1 MKRILWI
8 WCVLLLLAAPAGAA
22 VRRNVLS
29 NDSGL
34 SNSSVTCIH
43 QDSLGVLWLGTW
55 DGLNRY
61 DGSEF
66 RVYKFQPDNP
76 NTISN
81 NVIRRIVEESYGIL
95 WVATDYGI
103 NRIDVRNDRI
113 ERFYPGY
120 EASSPVG
127 ERSFSVAASPDGE
140 LFCSSLGWG
149 IARYDDSRGQ
159 FAALNVPQVNT
170 SAVRMLRAPAPG
182 RLLLL
187 TTSGDLF
194 EVRCAVAASG
204 EPEAVATAPLLSG
217 QRVAALF
224 DTPQRTYIATEESLL
239 WVYDNASGKLSLF
252 VRLPLPPAA
261 KERLCAVAETPSGRL
276 VCAFTGSDTRLF
288 DPATGTFSP
297 LRELAG
303 VPVLSL
309 LEGSQE
315 ILWAGSDGQGV
326 LSLYE
331 DDLEFNRTDNR
342 QLFDGKSAP
351 VRAFYEDA
359 RGNLYIAT
367 KGNGIRVL
375 RPDGHAGGS
384 YDRSNGL
391 GSASVYALAAGGH
404 DDLFIG
410 HDGEGLNVLSLATGR
425 LTTLDPLPGGRFGS
439 VYAILRDTVN
449 DRLWLGTN
457 GYGLVG
463 LRLCRAADGR
473 YEILDQRI
481 YVNDKED
488 AASLSN
494 NGVFAIAPAD
504 SGRLWLGTRGG
515 GLNRFDPATGRFEV
529 HTTATDARPISS
541 NDILSLYVSRDSTLW
556 IGTGYGLNRLIRER
570 DGSISFRRYTE
581 REGLPN
587 NTVHGILEDDAGDLW
602 LSTNK
607 GLARLDPATGQVV
620 SYYRFKGLQGNEFSD
635 GAYYRTPSGEMFF
648 GGVEGFNRFDPDD
661 IHLRDYAPRV
671 LLQGFTVRQN
681 PLPDFHPDR
690 EIVLAHN
697 ENFFTVRFA
706 ALEYIRNESCEYAYI
721 LRGFNDDWVYTG
733 TDNTA
738 VFTNVPPGNYTFSVR
753 ATNGDKVWGD
763 CETTLHIRVR
773 PPWWNTTLAYV
784 AYLLLLAGAVY
795 AVYFI
800 ANERIEQRRSLLIE
814 SMNRAQ
820 QRESYEAKLRFFT
833 SIAHEFCTPLTLI
846 YGSGEQLLGSYSLAP
861 EVVRHVRIIRNNAA
875 RMQRLIGELMDFRRA
890 DTGHYKPRYAEVDA
904 AELLSSLV
912 DNFND
917 VIEQRRIDLHLSLPA
932 AGAVIVSDRDALE
945 KIFSNLVSNACKY
958 TPGGGWIS
966 LTLETGVSGTR
977 LRIANSG
984 KGIKPEDIGNVF
996 NRFEILDNF
1005 ERSASEGRVMRN
1017 GIGLALAKSLAEALG
1032 GTLTVVSEPGKS
1044 TTFTLTLPVVERSLI
1059 AGESPT
1065 PPSPQPAHASYSPQR
1080 EAEPLSGA
1088 EQTPP
1093 VPGRETA
1100 EATILIV
1107 DDERQMRDLVA
1118 EILGTSYT
1126 VLQAADGEEAIAIL
1140 KRRRPDLILSDV
1152 NMPRLDGLGLLRYLK
1167 QNEITRYIPF
1177 VFLAFKTDVEQEI
1190 HGYELGG
1197 DGYIAK
1203 PFHPK
1208 HLQAVVQQILTNR
1221 RSLRSYYNSA
1231 ISTADVYEGNTIDA
1245 DDKKFIVQL
1254 TRIIEENLTD
1264 ENLSLNFLCDKMCV
1278 SRMSLYR
1285 KIKEITQTTPSEY
1298 IRKVK
1303 LRHATHLLRTTG
1315 MTIQE
1320 VMFCSGF
1327 NNKSY
1332 FYREFAKEYH
1342 MSPREMR
1349 ERGE

>member
-1 MKRILWI
+1 M
-8 WCVLLLLAAPAGAA
+8 LLLAVPAGAA

-29 NDSGL
+29 NDNGL
-34 SNSSVTCIH
+34 SNSSVTCIC
-43 QDSLGVLWLGTW
+43 QDSSGMLWLGTW

-66 RVYKFQPDNP
+66 RVYKFEPDNP

-81 NVIRRIVEESYGIL
+81 NVIRRIVEERAGVL
-95 WVATDYGI
+95 WIATDYGI
-103 NRIDVRNDRI
+103 NRLDVRSGRI
-113 ERFYPGY
+113 DRFYPGY
-120 EASSPVG
+120 EKSSPVG
-127 ERSFSVAASPDGE
+127 EQAFCVAAAPDGE
-140 LFCSSLGWG
+140 VFCASAGWG
-149 IARYDDSRGQ
+149 IARYDRDAGQ
-159 FAALNVPQVNT
+159 FVALNLPHFNST
-170 SAVRMLRAPAPG
+170 EVRMLCAPDAEH
-182 RLLLL
+182 LLLL
-187 TTSGDLF
+187 MTSGRL
-194 EVRCAVAASG
+194 VQARCAPSASG
-204 EPEAVATAPLLSG
+204 HAEIAETAELLPG
-217 QRVAALF
+217 RRVAALF
-224 DTPQRTYIATEESLL
+224 ETSRRIYIADGDAVLHL
-239 WVYDNASGKLSLF
+239 YDRAAGCITGEIP
-252 VRLPLPPAA
+252 LPLPS
-261 KERLCAVAETPSGRL
+261 KERLCALAEYPDGRL
-276 VCAFTGSDTRLF
+276 VCAFQNSDTRIY
-288 DPATGTFSP
+288 DPAAGTFAP
-297 LRELAG
+297 LEELSG

-309 LEGSQE
+309 LYGSQN
-315 ILWAGSDGQGV
+315 ILWAGSDGRGV
-326 LSLYE
+326 LNLYE
-331 DDLEFNRTDNR
+331 DDIEFNRTENSR
-342 QLFDGKSAP
+342 MFGEKSAP
-351 VRAFYEDA
+351 VRSFFEND
-359 RGNLYIAT
+359 RGDLYVAT
-367 KGNGIRVL
+367 KGNGIYVL
-375 RPDGHAGGS
+375 RADGSSGGT
-384 YDRSNGL
+384 YDRTNGL
-391 GSASVYALAAGGH
+391 GNASVYALAAGYG

-410 HDGEGLNVLSLATGR
+410 HDGVGLDVLSFETGR
-425 LTTLDPLPGGRFGS
+425 LTTLAPLPGSRFGS
-439 VYAILRDTVN
+439 VYAIRRDTVN
-449 DRLWLGTN
+449 GRLWLGTN

-463 LRLCRAADGR
+463 LRLRGTGDGR
-473 YEILDQRI
+473 YEILEQRI
-481 YVNDKED
+481 YVNDKDD

-494 NGVFAIAPAD
+494 NNVFAIAPA
-504 SGRLWLGTRGG
+504 GGGCLWLGTRGG
-515 GLNRFDPATGRFEV
+515 GLNLFDPSTGRFEV
-529 HTTATDARPISS
+529 HTTATDTRPISS

-556 IGTGYGLNRLIRER
+556 IGTGYGLNRLIREK
-570 DGSISFRRYTE
+570 DGSISFRWYTE
-581 REGLPN
+581 KEGLPN
-587 NTVHGILEDDAGDLW
+587 NTIHGILEDDAGDLW

-607 GLARLDPATGQVV
+607 GLAKLDPATGQVV
-620 SYYRFKGLQGNEFSD
+620 SYYRFKALQSNEFSD
-635 GAYYRTPSGEMFF
+635 GAYYRTPSGEMCF
-648 GGVEGFNRFDPDD
+648 GGVDGFNRFDPDD
-661 IHLRDYAPRV
+661 IHMRDYAPPV
-671 LLQGFTVRQN
+671 LLRSFTVRQK
-681 PLPDFHPDR
+681 PLADFRTDE
-690 EIVLAHN
+690 EITLSCN
-697 ENFFTVRFA
+697 ENFFSVGFS

-721 LRGFNDDWVYTG
+721 LRGFDDDWVYNG

-738 VFTNVPPGNYTFSVR
+738 VFTNVPPGNYEFSVR
-753 ATNGDKVWGD
+753 ATNGDKVWSD
-763 CETTLHIRVR
+763 RETTLRIRVR
-773 PPWWNTTLAYV
+773 PPWWNTTMAYV
-784 AYLLLLAGAVY
+784 AYLLLIAGAVY

-1032 GTLTVVSEPGKS
+1032 GTLTVISEPGKS

>member
-1 MKRILWI
+1 MKRMLWLL
-8 WCVLLLLAAPAGAA
+8 CALLLFGLPAGAA
-22 VRRNVLS
+22 MRCNVLS

-34 SNSSVTCIH
+34 SNSSVTCIY
-43 QDSLGVLWLGTW
+43 QDSLNVMWFGTW

-61 DGSEF
+61 DGSDF
-66 RVYKFQPDNP
+66 RVYKFEPDNP
-76 NTISN
+76 NTISD
-81 NVIRRIVEESYGIL
+81 NVIRRIVEERAGVL

-103 NRIDVRNDRI
+103 NRIDVARDRI

-120 EASSPVG
+120 ETSGPVG
-127 ERSFSVAASPDGE
+127 ERSFSVAATPDGE
-140 LFCSSLGWG
+140 VFCASLGWG
-149 IARYDDSRGQ
+149 VARYDSGTGKLV
-159 FAALNVPQVNT
+159 ALNIPHFN
-170 SAVRMLRAPAPG
+170 SSEVRTLCAPGRG
-182 RLLLL
+182 RLLLH
-187 TTSGDLF
+187 TVSGDLA
-194 EVRCAVAASG
+194 EVRRISGSGSSEAVETRRLLPGRQVVALF
-204 EPEAVATAPLLSG
+204 ETPRTIYVATAD
-217 QRVAALF
+217 AALLAY
-224 DTPQRTYIATEESLL
+224 DRATGSLSERL
-239 WVYDNASGKLSLF
+239 
-252 VRLPLPPAA
+252 RLPASS
-261 KERLCAVAETPSGRL
+261 KGGLCAVAEYPDGRL
-276 VCAFTGSDTRLF
+276 ACAFDGSDTRIY
-288 DPATGTFSP
+288 DPQTGSFSP
-297 LRELAG
+297 MEGLSG
-303 VPVLSL
+303 IPVLSL
-309 LEGSQE
+309 CFGSQE
-315 ILWAGSDGQGV
+315 ILWAGSDGRGV
-326 LSLYE
+326 LCLYR
-331 DDLEFNRTDNR
+331 DDIEFNRVENSRMFGD
-342 QLFDGKSAP
+342 KSAP
-351 VRAFYEDA
+351 VRSFFEND
-359 RGNLYIAT
+359 RGDMYVAT
-367 KGNGIRVL
+367 KGNGIYVL
-375 RPDGHAGGS
+375 RADGSAGGT

-391 GSASVYALAAGGH
+391 GNASVYALAAGYG

-410 HDGEGLNVLSLATGR
+410 HDGVGLDVLSFATGR
-425 LTTLDPLPGGRFGS
+425 ITALEPLPGTRFGS
-439 VYAILRDTVN
+439 VYAIRRDSVN
-449 DRLWLGTN
+449 GRLWLGTN

-463 LRLCRAADGR
+463 LRLRAAGDGR
-473 YEILDQRI
+473 YEILEQRI
-481 YVNDKED
+481 YVNDKDD

-494 NGVFAIAPAD
+494 NNVFAIAPAGG
-504 SGRLWLGTRGG
+504 GRLWIGTRGG
-515 GLNRFDPATGRFEV
+515 GLNLFDPATGRFEA
-529 HTTATDARPISS
+529 HTTSTDAHPISS
-541 NDILSLYVSRDSTLW
+541 NDVLSLYVSRDSTLW
-556 IGTGYGLNRLIRER
+556 IGTGYGLNRLIRAE
-570 DGSISFRRYTE
+570 DGSLSFRRYTE
-581 REGLPN
+581 KEGLPN

-607 GLARLDPATGQVV
+607 GLAKLDPATGQVV
-620 SYYRFKGLQGNEFSD
+620 SYYRFKALQSNEFSD
-635 GAYYRTPSGEMFF
+635 GAYYRTPSGEMCF
-648 GGVEGFNRFDPDD
+648 GGVDGFNRFDPGD
-661 IHLRDYAPRV
+661 IHMRDYVPRV
-671 LLQGFTVRQN
+671 LLRSFAVRQK
-681 PLPDFHPDR
+681 PLADFSPGE
-690 EIVLAHN
+690 EITLSYN
-697 ENFFTVRFA
+697 ENFFSVSFS

-721 LRGFNDDWVYTG
+721 LRGFDDDWVYNG

-738 VFTNVPPGNYTFSVR
+738 VYTNVPPGNYEFAVR

-763 CETTLHIRVR
+763 RETTLRIRVR

-784 AYLLLLAGAVY
+784 AYLLLIAGAVY

-800 ANERIEQRRSLLIE
+800 ANERIEQRRHLLIE
-814 SMNRAQ
+814 SMNRTQ

-846 YGSGEQLLGSYSLAP
+846 YGSGEQLLGNYSLAP

-890 DTGHYKPRYAEVDA
+890 DTGNYEPRYAEVDA
-904 AELLSSLV
+904 AELLSSIV
-912 DNFND
+912 DNFNE
-917 VIEQRRIDLHLSLPA
+917 VNEQRRIDLRVALPG

-945 KIFSNLVSNACKY
+945 KILCNLVSNAYKY
-958 TPGGGWIS
+958 TPAGGWIEVA
-966 LTLETGVSGTR
+966 LETDAART
-977 LRIANSG
+977 LFRISNSG

-996 NRFEILDNF
+996 NRFEILDNL

-1032 GTLTVVSEPGKS
+1032 GMLSVVSDPGSS
-1044 TTFTLTLPVVERSLI
+1044 TTFTLSLPVVGRERIS
-1059 AGESPT
+1059 AGE
-1065 PPSPQPAHASYSPQR
+1065 PQR
-1080 EAEPLSGA
+1080 TDSGPVAGAGLSEDEDEAAAAPSS
-1088 EQTPP
+1088 
-1093 VPGRETA
+1093 PG
-1100 EATILIV
+1100 EATILVV

-1118 EILGTSYT
+1118 EILGASYT
-1126 VLQAADGEEAIAIL
+1126 VLQAADGEEAIEIL
-1140 KRRRPDLILSDV
+1140 KRRRPDLILSDI
-1152 NMPRLDGLGLLRYLK
+1152 NMPHLDGLGLLRYLK

-1197 DGYIAK
+1197 DGYISK

-1285 KIKEITQTTPSEY
+1285 KIKEITQLTPSEY

-1332 FYREFAKEYH
+1332 FYREFAKEYR

-1349 ERGE
+1349 EKGE

>member
-8 WCVLLLLAAPAGAA
+8 WCMLLLAVPAGAA

-29 NDSGL
+29 NDNGL
-34 SNSSVTCIH
+34 SNSSVTCIC
-43 QDSLGVLWLGTW
+43 QDSSGMLWLGTW

-66 RVYKFQPDNP
+66 RVYKFEPDNP

-81 NVIRRIVEESYGIL
+81 NVIRRIVEERAGVL
-95 WVATDYGI
+95 WIATDYGI
-103 NRIDVRNDRI
+103 NRLDVRSGRI
-113 ERFYPGY
+113 DRFYPGY
-120 EASSPVG
+120 EKSSPVG
-127 ERSFSVAASPDGE
+127 EQAFCVAAAPDGE
-140 LFCSSLGWG
+140 VFCASAGWG
-149 IARYDDSRGQ
+149 IARYDRDAGQ
-159 FAALNVPQVNT
+159 FVALNLPHFNST
-170 SAVRMLRAPAPG
+170 EVRMLCAPDAEH
-182 RLLLL
+182 LLLL
-187 TTSGDLF
+187 MTSGRL
-194 EVRCAVAASG
+194 VQARCAPSASG
-204 EPEAVATAPLLSG
+204 HAEIAETAELLPG
-217 QRVAALF
+217 RRVAALF
-224 DTPQRTYIATEESLL
+224 ETSRRIYIADGDTVLHL
-239 WVYDNASGKLSLF
+239 YDRAAGCITGEIP
-252 VRLPLPPAA
+252 LPLPS
-261 KERLCAVAETPSGRL
+261 KERLCALAEYPDGRL
-276 VCAFTGSDTRLF
+276 VCAFQNSDTRIY
-288 DPATGTFSP
+288 DPAAGTFAP
-297 LRELAG
+297 LEELSG

-309 LEGSQE
+309 LYGSQN
-315 ILWAGSDGQGV
+315 ILWAGSDGRGV
-326 LSLYE
+326 LNLYE
-331 DDLEFNRTDNR
+331 DDIEFNRTENSR
-342 QLFDGKSAP
+342 MFGEKSAP
-351 VRAFYEDA
+351 VRSFFEND
-359 RGNLYIAT
+359 RGDLYVAT
-367 KGNGIRVL
+367 KGNGIYVL
-375 RPDGHAGGS
+375 RADGSSGGT
-384 YDRSNGL
+384 YDRTNGL
-391 GSASVYALAAGGH
+391 GNASVYALAAGYG

-410 HDGEGLNVLSLATGR
+410 HDGVGLDVLSFETGR
-425 LTTLDPLPGGRFGS
+425 LTTLAPLPGSRFGS
-439 VYAILRDTVN
+439 VYAIRRDTVN
-449 DRLWLGTN
+449 GRLWLGTN

-463 LRLCRAADGR
+463 LRLRGTGDGR
-473 YEILDQRI
+473 YEILEQRI
-481 YVNDKED
+481 YVNDKDD

-494 NGVFAIAPAD
+494 NNVFAIAPAGG
-504 SGRLWLGTRGG
+504 GRLWLGTRGG
-515 GLNRFDPATGRFEV
+515 GLNLFDPSTGRFEV
-529 HTTATDARPISS
+529 HTTATDTRPISS

-556 IGTGYGLNRLIRER
+556 IGTGYGLNRLIREK
-570 DGSISFRRYTE
+570 DGSISFRWYTE
-581 REGLPN
+581 KEGLPN
-587 NTVHGILEDDAGDLW
+587 NTIHGILEDDAGDLW

-607 GLARLDPATGQVV
+607 GLAKLDPATGQVV
-620 SYYRFKGLQGNEFSD
+620 SYYRFKALQSNEFSD
-635 GAYYRTPSGEMFF
+635 GAYYRTPSGEMCF
-648 GGVEGFNRFDPDD
+648 GGVDGFNRFDPDD
-661 IHLRDYAPRV
+661 IHMRDYAPPV
-671 LLQGFTVRQN
+671 LLRSFTVRQK
-681 PLPDFHPDR
+681 PLADFRTDE
-690 EIVLAHN
+690 EITLSCN
-697 ENFFTVRFA
+697 ENFFSVGFS

-721 LRGFNDDWVYTG
+721 LRGFDDDWVYNG

-738 VFTNVPPGNYTFSVR
+738 VFTNVPPGNYEFSVR
-753 ATNGDKVWGD
+753 ATNGDKVWSD
-763 CETTLHIRVR
+763 RETTLRIRVR
-773 PPWWNTTLAYV
+773 PPWWNTTMAYV
-784 AYLLLLAGAVY
+784 AYLLLIAGAVY

-875 RMQRLIGELMDFRRA
+875 RMQRLIGELMDFRRV
-890 DTGHYKPRYAEVDA
+890 DTGHYEPRFAEVDA
-904 AELLSSLV
+904 AELLSSIV
-912 DNFND
+912 DNFNE
-917 VIEQRRIDLHLSLPA
+917 VNEQRRIDLRVALPA
-932 AGAVIVSDRDALE
+932 AGVVIVSDRDALE
-945 KIFSNLVSNACKY
+945 KILYNLVSNAYKY
-958 TPGGGWIS
+958 TPKGGWIEVA
-966 LTLETGVSGTR
+966 LEASAARTVF
-977 LRIANSG
+977 RISNSG

-1017 GIGLALAKSLAEALG
+1017 GIGLALAKSLAEVLS
-1032 GTLTVVSEPGKS
+1032 GTLSVVSEPGSS
-1044 TTFTLTLPVVERSLI
+1044 TTFTLDLPVLGRERITPGEPVQADDAAPL
-1059 AGESPT
+1059 AGEELPDTGDESAAA
-1065 PPSPQPAHASYSPQR
+1065 PSA
-1080 EAEPLSGA
+1080 
-1088 EQTPP
+1088 
-1093 VPGRETA
+1093 PG
-1100 EATILIV
+1100 EATILVV
-1107 DDERQMRDLVA
+1107 DDEQQMRDLVA
-1118 EILGTSYT
+1118 EILGASYT
-1126 VLQAADGEEAIAIL
+1126 VLQAADGEEAIGIL

-1197 DGYIAK
+1197 DGYISK

-1221 RSLRSYYNSA
+1221 RSLRNYYNSA

-1285 KIKEITQTTPSEY
+1285 KIKEITQLTPSEY

-1332 FYREFAKEYH
+1332 FYREFAKEYR

>member
-1 MKRILWI
+1 MRRIVWLLWS
-8 WCVLLLLAAPAGAA
+8 VLLLVAAPAGGA
-22 VRRNVLS
+22 VRCNVLS
-29 NDSGL
+29 SDSGL

-43 QDSLGVLWLGTW
+43 QDSLGVLWIGTW

-66 RVYKFQPDNP
+66 SLYRFEPDNP

-81 NVIRRIVEESYGIL
+81 NVIRRIVEESCGIL

-103 NRIDVRNDRI
+103 NRIDLLGRQID
-113 ERFYPGY
+113 RFYPGY
-120 EASSPVG
+120 ETSGPVG
-127 ERSFSVAASPDGE
+127 ERSFSVAAAPDGQI
-140 LFCSSLGWG
+140 FCSSLGWG
-149 IARYDDSRGQ
+149 IARYDRRRGE
-159 FAALNVPQVNT
+159 FVALNVPQVNT
-170 SAVRMLRAPAPG
+170 SAVCLLQAPAPG

-187 TTSGDLF
+187 TTSGELF
-194 EVRCAVAASG
+194 QVCCTVSAASG
-204 EPEAVATAPLLSG
+204 DPEAAETVQLFPG
-217 QRVAALF
+217 QRVEALF
-224 DTPQRTYIATEESLL
+224 ETPRTIYIAAEGGRLRGYDRATGSLTPE
-239 WVYDNASGKLSLF
+239 LSL
-252 VRLPLPPAA
+252 PSG
-261 KERLCAVAETPSGRL
+261 ERLCAVAETPAGRL
-276 VCAFTGSDTRLF
+276 VCAFEGADTQLF
-288 DPATGTFSP
+288 DPVTGSLTP

-303 VPVLSL
+303 IPVLSL
-309 LEGSQE
+309 CSGTQG
-315 ILWAGSDGQGV
+315 ILWAGSDGRGLV
-326 LSLYE
+326 SLYE
-331 DDLEFNRTDNR
+331 DDLEFNRTDNS
-342 QLFDGKSAP
+342 QLFGAKSAP
-351 VRAFYEDA
+351 VRAFFEDR
-359 RGNLYIAT
+359 RGDLYIAT
-367 KGNGIRVL
+367 KGNGIRVVHA
-375 RPDGHAGGS
+375 DGTPGGR
-384 YDRSNGL
+384 YDRANGL
-391 GSASVYALAAGGH
+391 GSSSVYALTAVG

-410 HDGEGLNVLSLATGR
+410 HDGVGINVLSLATGR
-425 LTTLDPLPGGRFGS
+425 LSTLDPLPGSRFGS

-463 LRLCRAADGR
+463 LRLRRADDGR
-473 YEILDQRI
+473 WKILDQRI

-488 AASLSN
+488 PASLSN
-494 NGVFAIAPAD
+494 NSVFAIAPAGG
-504 SGRLWLGTRGG
+504 GRLWIGTRGG
-515 GLNRFDPATGRFEV
+515 GLNGFDPATGRFTS
-529 HTTATDARPISS
+529 HISTSDRRSISS
-541 NDILSLYVSRDSTLW
+541 NDILSLYLGRDSTLW
-556 IGTGYGLNRLIRER
+556 IGTGYGLDRLER
-570 DGSISFRRYTE
+570 GADGTLAFRWYTE
-581 REGLPN
+581 KEGLPN
-587 NTVHGILEDDAGDLW
+587 NTVHGILEDDAGNLW

-620 SYYRFKGLQGNEFSD
+620 SYYRFRGLQGNEYSD

-648 GGVEGFNRFDPDD
+648 GGVDGFNHFDPDS
-661 IHLRDYAPRV
+661 IHLRDYAPEV
-671 LLQGFTVRQN
+671 LLQAFTVRQK
-681 PLPDFHPDR
+681 PLADFRPDR
-690 EIVLAHN
+690 EIVLSHS

-706 ALEYIRNESCEYAYI
+706 ALEYIRNASCEYAYI

-738 VFTNVPPGNYTFSVR
+738 VFTNVPPGNYEFAVR
-753 ATNGDKVWGD
+753 ATNGDKVWGSR
-763 CETTLHIRVR
+763 EATLHIRVR
-773 PPWWNTTLAYV
+773 PPWWNTALAYV
-784 AYLLLLAGAVY
+784 IYLLLAAGAVY

-814 SMNRAQ
+814 SMNRTQ

-846 YGSGEQLLGSYSLAP
+846 YGSGEQLLNNYTLAP

-912 DNFND
+912 DNFNE
-917 VIEQRRIDLHLSLPA
+917 VNEQRRIDLHLTLPD
-932 AGAVIVSDRDALE
+932 AGAEIVSDRDALE
-945 KIFSNLVSNACKY
+945 KILSNLVSNAYKY
-958 TPGGGWIS
+958 TPSGGWIS
-966 LTLETGVSGTR
+966 IALETEAAQT
-977 LRIANSG
+977 LFRISNSG
-984 KGIKPEDIGNVF
+984 KGIKPEDLGNVF
-996 NRFEILDNF
+996 DRFEILDNI
-1005 ERSASEGRVMRN
+1005 ERSAGAGRIMRN

-1032 GTLTVVSEPGKS
+1032 GTLTVVSEPGTS
-1044 TTFTLTLPVVERSLI
+1044 TTFTLTLPVVERSRI
-1059 AGESPT
+1059 AAGEAAGT
-1065 PPSPQPAHASYSPQR
+1065 PRAEFADEADETDGQPA
-1080 EAEPLSGA
+1080 EEEP
-1088 EQTPP
+1088 
-1093 VPGRETA
+1093 RETA
-1100 EATILIV
+1100 GATILIV
-1107 DDERQMRDLVA
+1107 DDEPSMRDLVA
-1118 EILGTSYT
+1118 EILAPYYT
-1126 VLQAADGEEAIAIL
+1126 VLRAADGEEAIAIL

-1152 NMPRLDGLGLLRYLK
+1152 NMPRLDGLGLLRYLR

-1177 VFLAFKTDVEQEI
+1177 VFLAFRTDVEQEI
-1190 HGYELGG
+1190 QGYELGG

-1208 HLQAVVQQILTNR
+1208 HLLAVVQQILTNR

-1285 KIKEITQTTPSEY
+1285 KIKEITQRTPSEY
-1298 IRKVK
+1298 IRMVK

-1349 ERGE
+1349 EKGE